1 MFRVVES
8 EARMPTNQNNKSKD
22 DQLCP
27 PSEQSRHAAE
37 SAELAELNDLA
48 RFEGEGG
55 HEPTTPD
62 CVDVPLDNANWRTF
76 RSNQNNQQK
85 IQYE

>member
-1 MFRVVES
+1 
-8 EARMPTNQNNKSKD
+8 MPTNQNNKSKD

-37 SAELAELNDLA
+37 IAKLAELNDLA

-55 HEPTTPD
+55 HEPPTPD
-62 CVDVPLDNANWRTF
+62 CVDVPLDNANWRRPT
-76 RSNQNNQQK
+76 RANQNNQQK